1 MSIEKLTPTTPDL
14 TKQNVQ
20 RLAELFPECVTEGPW
35 GTTSDDGGP
44 VIDFD
49 LLRQALSNHIVE
61 GPQERYRLDWP
72 GKRQAL
78 LTANTPID
86 KTLRPMRADSV
97 DFDSTRN
104 LFIEGDNLDALKL
117 LQETYLGKV
126 KMIYIDPPYNTGK
139 DFIYKDNFS
148 QSREDYEAAS
158 GQRDIE
164 GGRLVANP
172 ETNGRFHSDWLSM
185 MYPRLKLARNLLRDD
200 GVLFVSIDD
209 AEQQALRFLLDDVF
223 GAANFV
229 SHMVWEKG
237 RKNDAKLFSNGH
249 EYILVYARSLQ
260 TLRETQTK
268 WREEKPGARE
278 IWQAYLDLRSL
289 HGGDDAKVEA
299 GLQEWFTELPR
310 DHLSRK
316 WARYRRVDRHGPWR
330 DGDISWPGG
339 DGPRYDV
346 IHPETK
352 LACQVPERGWIFAEL
367 ETMQKHI
374 DAGVVVF
381 RDDHSAPPFRKMHLR
396 PIDFEETEEV
406 DDDEDAELAVQV
418 RGSYF
423 YKQSQVSVRYLRDLM
438 GKKVFNNPKDH
449 EELSRLI
456 SYIGLQDGDTIV
468 DFFAGSGS
476 TAEAV
481 LRVGATNNCNYRFIT
496 VQIPESIEAV
506 RMAENGSA
514 KKTAANAIAVLEKSG
529 RPTVLSELTKE
540 RIRLAGKKIIAEKPE
555 LIGKLDVGFRAFRID
570 SGNLGDVTVTPQAA
584 TQAALSGMISHIK
597 DDRSDEDLLFG
608 ALLNWGV
615 DITLP
620 VAKRELLG
628 RTIWL
633 VDPPASGDTGAALI
647 ACFARPM
654 DGKGGID
661 TELADALAALAPLRV
676 LFRDDGFASDAAKE
690 NVASRLKQ
698 RAPDTAIRVL

>member
-1 MSIEKLTPTTPDL
+1 MEGFDGPGMSIEKLTPTTPDL

-35 GTTSDDGGP
+35 GTASDDGGP

-86 KTLRPMRADSV
+86 KTLRPMREDSV
-97 DFDSTRN
+97 DFDTTRN
-104 LFIEGDNLDALKL
+104 IFIEGDNLDALKL

-139 DFIYKDNFS
+139 DFIYKDNFA
-148 QSREDYEAAS
+148 QSREAYETAS
-158 GQRDIE
+158 GQRDDG

-200 GVLFVSIDD
+200 GIILVSIDD
-209 AEQQALRFLLDDVF
+209 NEQASLIKICDEVFGDAGFVGCFVWSKKRKGSFLSKTVVSLTEYIVAYARSPGIRLFGGSADEDESQPLIKRTNSRKVLTFPTNSIWTKLPDGILPKGAYGKGTSAVQLLDDATISQ
-223 GAANFV
+223 G
-229 SHMVWEKG
+229 
-237 RKNDAKLFSNGH
+237 
-249 EYILVYARSLQ
+249 
-260 TLRETQTK
+260 
-268 WREEKPGARE
+268 
-278 IWQAYLDLRSL
+278 
-289 HGGDDAKVEA
+289 KV
-299 GLQEWFTELPR
+299 TSSIR
-310 DHLSRK
+310 
-316 WARYRRVDRHGPWR
+316 
-330 DGDISWPGG
+330 
-339 DGPRYDV
+339 
-346 IHPETK
+346 
-352 LACQVPERGWIFAEL
+352 
-367 ETMQKHI
+367 I
-374 DAGVVVF
+374 DA
-381 RDDHSAPPFRKMHLR
+381 PFVWSQANLDRQIAAGCRLIINTLNLQVRAFKAH
-396 PIDFEETEEV
+396 
-406 DDDEDAELAVQV
+406 DEDASKGLSSLIDGVAIGATNED
-418 RGSYF
+418 GY
-423 YKQSQVSVRYLRDLM
+423 
-438 GKKVFNNPKDH
+438 
-449 EELSRLI
+449 EELERLI
-456 SYIGLQDGDTIV
+456 GVAGAMDYPKPSSLMEYVIGAACHWDQAPIV
-468 DFFAGSGS
+468 MDFFAGSGALAHGAIRYAVTTNS
-476 TAEAV
+476 SVQSISVQLAE
-481 LRVGATNNCNYRFIT
+481 
-496 VQIPESIEAV
+496 
-506 RMAENGSA
+506 
-514 KKTAANAIAVLEKSG
+514 
-529 RPTVLSELTKE
+529 ELTDDSIGKEAGYSDIAQLSRE
-540 RIRLAGKKIIAEKPE
+540 RIRRAGAKMLADRPE
-555 LIGKLDVGFRAFRID
+555 LKGKLDVGFRAFRID
-570 SGNLGDVTVTPQAA
+570 SGSLLDVAVTPQAA

-661 TELADALAALAPLRV
+661 TELADALASLAPLRV

-698 RAPDTAIRVL
+698 RAPDTAVRVL